1 MAKKEVERAL
11 ERGTF
16 HEDRKETVARALSQ
30 TETATKK
37 TRSLATRI
45 INTEYGTKYDLDS
58 SYSRDERKLYQR
70 IIAIIDEFFVDDS
83 DTAKALRER
92 LKAELRV
99 KKK

>member
-1 MAKKEVERAL
+1 M

-16 HEDRKETVARALSQ
+16 DEERKETVARALSQ
-30 TETATKK
+30 TEKAAKK

-45 INTEYGTKYDLDS
+45 VNAEYGTKYDLDS

-70 IIAIIDEFFVDDS
+70 IIEIIDEFFVDDP

-92 LKAELRV
+92 LKSELRV